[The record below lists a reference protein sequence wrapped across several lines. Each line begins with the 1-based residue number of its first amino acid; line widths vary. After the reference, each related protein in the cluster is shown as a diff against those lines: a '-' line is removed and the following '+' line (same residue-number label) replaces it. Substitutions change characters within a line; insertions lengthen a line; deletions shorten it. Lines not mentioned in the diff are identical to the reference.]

1 MTLDTAFG
9 TPHGAPIDYNWL
21 RLLRHDDASRT
32 HLRLRPGTA
41 RLLRAFGVLA
51 AAAAPAAV
59 EAAIA
64 ADKAVDGD
72 THETVASPAQAV
84 IELRQYT
91 LHPGQRDTL
100 IDLFERHFVES
111 QEAEGMLLPGQF
123 RDLDD
128 ADRYVWLRSFSSM
141 VARQGALQRFYGG
154 PVWKAHRDAANATMI
169 DSDNVL
175 LLRPADT
182 GSSFDLSGLTRPAVD
197 AHDDDAAALVVAH
210 IHYLQQPATPALLDL
225 VRTQGASR
233 WRAAGARP
241 LAMLVSEHAENTF
254 PALPVRRGE
263 HVLVTFTAFDDAAHY
278 ARAIAVAQ
286 ELERALQ
293 PHRSRASETLRLQP
307 TRRSLLR

>member
-21 RLLRHDDASRT
+21 RQLRRDETARP

-72 THETVASPAQAV
+72 SHETVASPAQAV

-111 QEAEGMLLPGQF
+111 QEAEGMRLLGQF

-128 ADRYVWLRSFSSM
+128 PDRYVWLRSFSSM
-141 VARQGALQRFYGG
+141 TARQEALQRFYGG
-154 PVWKAHRDAANATMI
+154 PVWKAHRAAANATMI

-175 LLRPADT
+175 LLRPADA
-182 GSSFDLSGLTRPAVD
+182 GAAFDLSGFVRPAID
-197 AHDDDAAALVVAH
+197 ADDDEAAALVVAH
-210 IHYLQQPATPALLDL
+210 IHYLQQPVSPTQLDL
-225 VRTQGASR
+225 VRTQGATR

-241 LAMLVSEHAENTF
+241 LAILISEYAENTF

>member
-9 TPHGAPIDYNWL
+9 TPHGAAVGYNWL
-21 RLLRHDDASRT
+21 RLLRSNETSRT
-32 HLRLRPGTA
+32 RLRLRPGTA

-51 AAAAPAAV
+51 AATAPAAAD
-59 EAAIA
+59 AAIVADRPIDGNARA
-64 ADKAVDGD
+64 AVAGD
-72 THETVASPAQAV
+72 TQAV

-91 LHPGQRDTL
+91 LHPGRRDTL
-100 IDLFERHFVES
+100 VDLFERHFIES
-111 QEAEGMLLPGQF
+111 QEAEGMRLLGQF

-128 ADRYVWLRSFSSM
+128 PARYVWLRSFGSM
-141 VARQGALQRFYGG
+141 AARREALQRFYGG

-175 LLRPADT
+175 LLCPAGAGAAFDLGALYRPAI
-182 GSSFDLSGLTRPAVD
+182 D
-197 AHDDDAAALVVAH
+197 AADDGAAALVVAH

-241 LAMLVSEHAENTF
+241 LAMLVSEYAENTF

-278 ARAIAVAQ
+278 ARASAVAQ
-286 ELERALQ
+286 EVENALQ
-293 PHRSRASETLRLQP
+293 PYRSRASETLRLEP

>member
-21 RLLRHDDASRT
+21 RLLRREETSRT

-51 AAAAPAAV
+51 AVAAPAAV

-111 QEAEGMLLPGQF
+111 QEAEGMRLLGQF

-128 ADRYVWLRSFSSM
+128 PDRYVWLRSFSSM
-141 VARQGALQRFYGG
+141 VARQGALQRFYAG

-175 LLRPADT
+175 LLRPADA
-182 GSSFDLSGLTRPAVD
+182 GASFDLSGLTRPAVD
-197 AHDDDAAALVVAH
+197 AHDDDATALVVAH

-233 WRAAGARP
+233 WRAAGAQP
-241 LAMLVSEHAENTF
+241 LAMLVSEYAENTF

-263 HVLVTFTAFDDAAHY
+263 HVLVTFTAFDDAAHHE
-278 ARAIAVAQ
+278 RAMAVAQ
-286 ELERALQ
+286 EFDSVLQ
-293 PHRSRASETLRLQP
+293 PYRSRASETLRLQP

>member
-21 RLLRHDDASRT
+21 RLLRRDEAARPR
-32 HLRLRPGTA
+32 LRLRPATA

-51 AAAAPAAV
+51 AASAPAAV
-59 EAAIA
+59 A
-64 ADKAVDGD
+64 ADGTINSDID
-72 THETVASPAQAV
+72 NVAASRAQAV

-91 LHPGQRDTL
+91 LHPGRRDTL

-111 QEAEGMLLPGQF
+111 QEAEGMLLLGQF

-141 VARQGALQRFYGG
+141 PARQAASQRFYGG
-154 PVWKAHRDAANATMI
+154 PIWKAHRDAANATMI

-175 LLRPADT
+175 LLHPAET
-182 GSSFDLSGLTRPAVD
+182 GAGFDLGGLVRPAVD
-197 AHDDDAAALVVAH
+197 ADDDDAAALVVAH
-210 IHYLQQPATPALLDL
+210 IHYLQQPASPALLDL
-225 VRTQGASR
+225 ARTQGASQ

-241 LAMLVSEHAENTF
+241 LAMLASEYAENTF

-263 HVLVTFTAFDDAAHY
+263 HVLVTFTAFDDASHY
-278 ARAIAVAQ
+278 ARAATVAQ
-286 ELERALQ
+286 ELERVLQ